1 MKKIACLFFVS
12 FLFLFCF
19 SVAFAADVD
28 IVKCGNYILDGSTE
42 YTNGRLQIKQI
53 HNKDIQGDKFI
64 FYFDVMRGSETQTP
78 KVTRYSNFA
87 TINKKDGKITGVL
100 DLETKKLEFSFDG
113 DKVNVVCSGFF
124 PKDFEGTYTY
134 LENYFELTQPMA
146 VAFLETLPS
155 PMTSLTN
162 VNRPYKIELASDKV
176 KRGSVMYYSA
186 KAINLNTKKV
196 FARYLIT
203 EDLKQVI
210 LENK

>member
-1 MKKIACLFFVS
+1 M
-12 FLFLFCF
+12 FLLCF

-28 IVKCGNYILDGSTE
+28 VVKCGTYILDGSTE
-42 YTNGRLQIKQI
+42 YTNGKLIIKQI
-53 HNKDIQGDKFI
+53 HNKNIQGDQFI
-64 FYFDVMRGSETQTP
+64 FYFDVRGTETQTP

-87 TINKKDGKITGVL
+87 TIDKKDGKIKGVL
-100 DLETKKLEFSFDG
+100 DLETKKLEFAFDG
-113 DKVNVVCSGFF
+113 DKINVVCSGFF
-124 PKDFEGTYTY
+124 PKDLEGSYTF
-134 LENYFELTQPMA
+134 LESYFELTQPMA
-146 VAFLETLPS
+146 VAFLETLPP
-155 PMTSLTN
+155 PMTSLTK

-176 KRGSVMYYSA
+176 KRGSIMYYSA

>member
-1 MKKIACLFFVS
+1 MKKIVTS
-12 FLFLFCF
+12 FLFLFLLCC

-28 IVKCGNYILDGSTE
+28 VVKCGNYILDGSTE
-42 YTNGRLQIKQI
+42 YTNGRLQIKQM
-53 HNKDIQGDKFI
+53 HNKDIQGDQFI

-100 DLETKKLEFSFDG
+100 DLETKKLEFAFDG
-113 DKVNVVCSGFF
+113 DKINVVCSGFF
-124 PKDFEGTYTY
+124 PKDFEGTYTFAY
-134 LENYFELTQPMA
+134 GDFELTQPMA
-146 VAFLETLPS
+146 VAFLETLPP
-155 PMTSLTN
+155 PMTSLTK

-176 KRGSVMYYSA
+176 KRGSIMYYSA